1 MPEGSR
7 PRSCPA
13 MNGLADGRLAGPARL
28 RSCGEHGIALFFE
41 CPQRLVQQMPD
52 LLARTCSEP
61 REHRGVKGSERDRSE
76 DLRPHITLRVQAEA
90 LGQSVDNRQSQV
102 VSIDP
107 FLLLE
112 RGSLSNKLNQ
122 SERSIVVRGG
132 QLAKGRLHCHHGVLV
147 GSTRHHVTSES
158 PYP

>member
-28 RSCGEHGIALFFE
+28 RSCGDHGIALFFE
-41 CPQRLVQQMPD
+41 CPQCLVQQMPD

-61 REHRGVKGSERDRSE
+61 REHRGVKGSECDRSE
-76 DLRPHITLRVQAEA
+76 DLRPHVMLRLQAEA
-90 LGQSVDNRQSQV
+90 LCQSVDHRQSQV
-102 VSIDP
+102 ASIDP

-112 RGSLSNKLNQ
+112 CGSLADKLHQ
-122 SERSIVVRGG
+122 CVRSIV
-132 QLAKGRLHCHHGVLV
+132 LV
-147 GSTRHHVTSES
+147 GGHLAEGILHWRIQFLDVST
-158 PYP
+158 